1 DAELKPAQLPSD
13 GAGAF
18 RKNKQDILPLLE
30 HMSAQAQ
37 ALLRIDMAIKW
48 QRVGYHGGQGEPWHT
63 LKEVVLGCRREGA
76 MQFVEW
82 QRRQET
88 EGIQMAGVVSDEH
101 IRAIGGQVLAPDDAQ
116 PVVDT
121 QPAAQQHGAQQ
132 TCAIDQHVWL
142 T

>member
-1 DAELKPAQLPSD
+1 RAPRPLRPGSVCAAQVTGHHRMVGPGEDQSDAELKPAQLTSD

-18 RKNKQDILPLLE
+18 RKNKQDIPCLLQ

-37 ALLRIDMAIKW
+37 ALLRINMTIKR
-48 QRVGYHGGQGEPWHT
+48 QGVGHYGGQGKPWHA

-101 IRAIGGQVLAPDDAQ
+101 IR
-116 PVVDT
+116 
-121 QPAAQQHGAQQ
+121 
-132 TCAIDQHVWL
+132 
-142 T
+142 